1 MTAPHPFVWRVT
13 PRASLAAGFTHE
25 ISGEAVHITN
35 SGDLFITGPAP
46 LFLTLFALAAGQWV
60 MVEKVAAETTLHGLI
75 PK

>member
-46 LFLTLFALAAGQWV
+46 LFLTLFALARELSTAF
-60 MVEKVAAETTLHGLI
+60 THGPRI
-75 PK
+75 DPDGPN